1 MVVQVNGISIELLA
15 VVIIALSSI
24 FTNVL
29 TWFLSYHS
37 TRTKFETETRARY
50 IQEALRDCY
59 KLYNFLRQLQSTPLY
74 EEALK
79 ATKDINKIVSE
90 HPYNFKATIINK
102 WIGIYETITL
112 PEEFATN
119 EIEDILKDVWE
130 RIDYFED
137 EYEKIMG
144 IKRWSTGFKRLKP
157 LR

>member
-1 MVVQVNGISIELLA
+1 MNGIAIELLA

-37 TRTKFETETRARY
+37 TRTKFETATRAEY
-50 IQEALRDCY
+50 IQDVLRDCY
-59 KLYNFLRQLQSTPLY
+59 KLYNYLRQLQSTPLY

-79 ATKDINKIVSE
+79 STKDINKLVSE
-90 HPYNFKATIINK
+90 HPYSFKATIIDK

-112 PEEFATN
+112 PEENPAE
-119 EIEDILKDVWE
+119 EIKDILKDITE
-130 RIDYFED
+130 RIDYFEN

-144 IKRWSTGFKRLKP
+144 IKRWSTGFKRLRP